1 MEHRAATLSQ
11 NGHPLDK
18 IELLVLGGTW
28 SSYPLEYQQEF
39 VRDLFF
45 AANTFYQRGD
55 KRARLP
61 LADEQRENEAAAVKI
76 IGLTLETRPDTITL
90 RELRRLRRYGC
101 TRVQLG
107 LQHTDDAVLR
117 RINRGCT
124 TADAKR
130 ALRLLKDAG
139 YKVDVHLMPN
149 LPASTPAIDRAMF
162 NQMLDDED
170 LHADQWKLYPCE
182 IVPWTII
189 HDWHKQGKYWPYPEE
204 ELVEVL
210 AQVKARVHPWIRINR
225 VRRDIPMQY
234 VLGGPAIPNLR
245 HDVVAVMAKNG
256 TRCRC
261 IRCREVGDRLPALLK
276 AGGAVELRER
286 RYRASGGVE
295 IFLSFEA
302 TTPENPSQHDGTSL
316 CCGFLRLRL
325 PKRAAAEPEPEP
337 EPEPPEGDRTG
348 APRRHTEIT
357 EVFPELHG
365 AALVRELHVYGQ
377 VQATKEALAAGG
389 GGDKA
394 DGAGVAQSRG
404 FGRRLLDRAEE
415 IATAEGWFKVA
426 IISGV
431 GARGYYRKRGYELQG
446 VGGYMVKQ
454 LSAACTRGVLAS
466 SAEAEAGDRER
477 AFDWCWRAVSLAA
490 AACAVVVAS
499 RQMNR

>member
-28 SSYPLEYQQEF
+28 SSYPLDYQQEF

-45 AANTFYQRGD
+45 AANTFYQRGE
-55 KRARLP
+55 KRARLA
-61 LADEQRENEAAAVKI
+61 LVDEQRENEAAAVKI
-76 IGLTLETRPDTITL
+76 IGLTLETRPDTITQA
-90 RELRRLRRYGC
+90 ELRRLRRYGC

-149 LPASTPAIDRAMF
+149 LPTSTPAIDRAMLD
-162 NQMLDDED
+162 QMLDDED
-170 LHADQWKLYPCE
+170 LQADQWKLYPCE
-182 IVPWTII
+182 IVPWTVI
-189 HDWHKQGKYWPYPEE
+189 HDWHKQGKYWPYPEA
-204 ELVEVL
+204 ELVDVL

-245 HDVVAVMAKNG
+245 HDVLAVMARNG

-302 TTPENPSQHDGTSL
+302 TTSENSSQHDGTSL

-325 PKRAAAEPEPEP
+325 PRRAAAEPEPEP
-337 EPEPPEGDRTG
+337 EPEP
-348 APRRHTEIT
+348 EIT
-357 EVFPELHG
+357 KTFPELHG

-377 VQATKEALAAGG
+377 VLATAEALAAGG
-389 GGDKA
+389 GGDKR

-415 IATAEGWFKVA
+415 IATAEGWGKVA

-431 GARGYYRKRGYELQG
+431 GARNYYRKRGYELEG
-446 VGGYMVKQ
+446 VGGYMVKP
-454 LSAACTRGVLAS
+454 LCAAGTRGILAS
-466 SAEAEAGDRER
+466 SAEAEVGDRER
-477 AFDWCWRAVSLAA
+477 AFAWCWRAVSLAA

-499 RQMNR
+499 RKMR